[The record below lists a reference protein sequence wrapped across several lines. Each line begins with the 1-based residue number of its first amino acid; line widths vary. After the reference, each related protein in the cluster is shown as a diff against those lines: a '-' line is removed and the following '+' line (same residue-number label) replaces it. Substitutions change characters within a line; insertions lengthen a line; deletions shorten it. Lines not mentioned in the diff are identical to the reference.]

1 MNQMKKFYVIK
12 RTSEKDEQFTVIDAM
27 SLDEADAIFLVRHEE
42 DKDAMKKGDEFL
54 VFEADGMLK
63 FDENK
68 RVVLPTKGEMIIH
81 RQLS

>member
-1 MNQMKKFYVIK
+1 MEKFYVIK
-12 RTSEKDEQFTVIDAM
+12 RTTGKDERFTVIDAM

-42 DKDAMKKGDEFL
+42 DKDAMKKGEEIL
-54 VFEADGMLK
+54 IFEADGDLK
-63 FDENK
+63 FDENN